1 MDRFADMQLFLAV
14 AETGGFAAGG
24 RRLGLS
30 PASVTARIAAL
41 EERSGVRLFN
51 RTTRTVTLTDEGQ
64 TFGEAA
70 RNILAEIEELDQRLT
85 TDKDSLSGHLRIA
98 APFDLGRNRIAPILD
113 RFMVEHP
120 RIKVELLLSDGFI
133 DLVGNRID
141 LALRYGNLPDS
152 SLMARRL
159 GDNRRVV
166 CASPEYLER
175 HGHPDTPEQLAG
187 HNCLIM
193 VFGDKPD
200 NRWQF
205 LIDGKPQVLTVSGN
219 RTTNDGELIRSWA
232 LEDQGIALKS
242 VWDVQDDLAK
252 GRLVE
257 LLKDFAVPD
266 NSLQLVYPTAQSL
279 PKRTRALIDAIVQ
292 ELGQPNI

>member
-70 RNILAEIEELDQRLT
+70 RNILAEIEELDLRLT
-85 TDKDSLSGHLRIA
+85 ADKDSLSGYVRIA
-98 APFDLGRNRIAPILD
+98 APFDLGRNRIAPVLD
-113 RFMVEHP
+113 RFMAEHP

-166 CASPEYLER
+166 CASPDYLER
-175 HGHPDTPEQLAG
+175 HGTPETPEQLAG

-193 VFGDKPD
+193 LIGDKPRS
-200 NRWQF
+200 RWEF
-205 LIDGKPQVLTVSGN
+205 LVDGKAQNLTVSGN
-219 RTTNDGELIRSWA
+219 RITNDGELIRRWA
-232 LEDQGIALKS
+232 LEGQGIALKS
-242 VWDVQDDLAK
+242 IWDVHDDLAQ

-279 PKRTRALIDAIVQ
+279 PKRTRALINALVQ
-292 ELGQPNI
+292 ELGQPNA